1 MISHRLQSAPITGY
15 HEYLSRIRHR
25 VNVASHEGA
34 DNEEIMTQT
43 TTTTAS
49 PSVASVM
56 DDDNTASATNSFSA
70 DNSQEQSADLN
81 SKDVT
86 QWSSAEVQ
94 HWVEEQ
100 CQKFEL
106 KKATTEKFQ
115 MNGIIDTYYITEC
128 LRFI

>member
-1 MISHRLQSAPITGY
+1 
-15 HEYLSRIRHR
+15 
-25 VNVASHEGA
+25 
-34 DNEEIMTQT
+34 
-43 TTTTAS
+43 
-49 PSVASVM
+49 M